1 MDTIAH
7 DAPRNRRHPHHP
19 FAPPLLRNFVLITG
33 TVLALSLAFL
43 SAALPGNPPKASAQA
58 APTTYDLCER
68 SPAVRAGII
77 NHLKTI
83 DDTGNNSVTKTHPL
97 TGASISVTVPLG
109 AYDDFG
115 CAAGESAVISAAD
128 LESHTHFI
136 EGNFPTAGVATT
148 KALLLWRAA
157 ELQENDLDGI
167 WLETLQ
173 LTRSTVETVPSRWF
187 EDAKGGFKFLYI
199 ERGSNLKLLPHDLF
213 EGALIH
219 RDGLRFQVQGTPSD
233 PMTNFTHFS
242 MPYNLFDPVGDM
254 LRQWWVADTNVVHLN
269 LRWFR
274 NASYLGI
281 RGNGPDPDGSGPG
294 TAANWGAGDMD
305 LRGIVDSWFYAE
317 NDGNIM
323 RYTDAT
329 MATQGDTITSAST
342 THAQMIAAVNGAID
356 RGSITA
362 SVRSPHPWA
371 AAATDFTNV
380 DLCNPGYRSPRARDR
395 IITNLK
401 AMQAAADATAA
412 GGGNNEFVK
421 SNAHYSAASETV
433 TLAAGTYGTTFG
445 CGSGQTAVVSKT
457 DLRNHTFFDDSDS
470 VATNRFNMDS
480 LPWWP
485 NPATGEPLKVLST
498 DLRHIDARTVS
509 FWRGRMGE
517 IPEGLFQGLTL
528 KNVTLTTNNLRE
540 LPHNLFRGMD
550 TTNVYNHSSGWSAL
564 SLNDNLL
571 SDHGMRGNLFNEF
584 SALNRIYLGDNMLGR
599 INEQWFSAM
608 ANLRTIHL
616 NGNFI
621 RRVYNSGT
629 TYDAESPT
637 GWEFNIYVPPPAQ
650 GQPNAG
656 LNNLRNH
663 LNARI
668 PGTLDG
674 GVTGFRPPDVPGIN
688 PCEDASD
695 LSINASSAWQV
706 ESATK
711 RHDAVWKELNL
722 QFGFPIGPDHDNRR
736 EIPAGRPPRD
746 EYDSAIGLIR
756 NDRHARMDLS
766 DCQILPGIWV
776 DPDTGVPLS
785 PQPAIE
791 TATSTTSGGPPEAAN
806 AELAIDLGNPIWNQ
820 WYLRQFNISGADLSD
835 LVPADLAN
843 FHNVQHLWMTDANI
857 DSLDAGIFADMP
869 NLKTLHLGNNNL
881 RIDSLTPANNFLQ
894 YASGLQILGLGDN
907 RLTQFRSSWLHPDA
921 LSTLRR
927 LFLQRNPMSIAD
939 LDGLVGLTILYLNDT
954 LLTEL
959 DDAIGDM
966 DDLSTLRIRGLT
978 QLPYSGYHSTGD
990 PANFLANLPNS
1001 ISRLVID
1008 PNIGNPS
1015 DIEDAELD
1023 IRSKNL
1029 ALAVHSRLR
1038 ETNGATASN
1047 GRTVNFVT
1055 LTDPCR
1061 PVDFEAWPRDE
1072 NVDPPYGDTCLGE
1085 SEKSTV
1091 ISSLSEFKALN
1102 EIEVYNADL
1111 TDAQVTNLIAASANV
1126 RDFDLPGYERTR
1138 SVERFALINSPRAF
1152 GEGFSIS
1159 ALDPFKDM
1167 DDLYFLQVNNTS
1179 INYPQAS
1186 AMLRNVQEALAKT
1199 DALDTLSGVRY
1210 GLSILDLSNNPDLF
1224 RNADGNPVDGSSA
1237 YNFLQG
1243 LPSASLS
1250 NGFSLHLANTG
1261 LTFLHLKA
1269 IVNSIDSGTGLTAS
1283 DRAILRT
1290 LDVSDN
1296 PNVWNVWD
1304 PTANSGEGGFVDAPA
1319 ADVTAVLQAVPGL
1332 QALYIGN
1339 TGITTQ
1345 AQIAAIIDGVNA
1357 DADSDGAEDG
1367 RETSSAKRAQTLD
1380 ISGNDLSGVTA
1391 SALTT
1396 EFGKLGPR
1404 LDGATAAFKTIS
1416 LADTGVDLAQVQA
1429 IATALATAQV
1439 IETISEID
1447 LSNNPELFD
1456 GETPADLSALVAQ
1469 LAKVKT
1475 VDLSN
1480 NGLTFDQLKA
1490 IVDGLDMT
1498 DGDNTNGF
1506 EGKLALR
1513 DNDELF
1519 MEEDPEDVAAVFAKL
1534 VNTGT
1539 DLVGTGITARQGAA
1553 VLNERTRG
1561 LTEQQR
1567 LTAERQFRNSN
1578 PQFSGATPLPDDI
1591 SVKSG
1596 RGQLEVSF
1604 THDPRDP
1611 DDATL
1616 SFVGFNRYEFRF
1628 RVAPA
1633 NTNELW
1639 TGSGTQAWR
1648 TASVGSLDPTALT
1661 TLTRMKAFQ
1670 IYGLQPETTYQIQLR
1685 AQSILSPSVATFTQ
1699 GTTLNLPEINSIR
1712 PAVTELSLRAGDTV
1726 RLEVNVY
1733 GLSDIMD
1740 NKLAKSE
1747 PASNSDTDNRNLI
1760 FRWSSAGGGSFAPN
1774 DARRVLYTAPGL
1786 PGTYQVT
1793 AEAQPDGVCKAHH
1806 ESDFGITDAQRAD
1819 CIATFTVR
1827 VSRAQA
1833 AAETQPEPVNPA
1845 GLIPTSLV
1853 DNAGVNYA
1861 VFTPVNGG
1869 TFSDETITVTAP
1881 KGAIPDQQL
1890 LGIAATVSD
1899 VPVPEPTPGARMTLA
1914 GSFYDI
1920 NGVQRNGDAPVSG
1933 FKLNAPL
1940 SACLPMPSA
1949 FRSNLA
1955 NLAIVAR
1962 YGDGALA
1969 PLTTT
1974 LRQTA
1979 GELTVCGAVGQVPAT
1994 VAVAKLGIVEAPA
2007 ETTPD
2012 PNTGEAPDTGA
2023 TAPSISTATWTAAL
2037 AAMLLLAAVI
2047 GMVGTRS
2054 LARTRGFVRTL
2065 HVGTHRDAS
2074 AAARS
2079 GTRRRSSN

>member
-1 MDTIAH
+1 MTHPETVANTTI
-7 DAPRNRRHPHHP
+7 PSP
-19 FAPPLLRNFVLITG
+19 PPLLRNFVLITG

-43 SAALPGNPPKASAQA
+43 FTADPSTPPKASAQA
-58 APTTYDLCER
+58 APATYDLCER
-68 SPAVRAGII
+68 SPAARAGII

-83 DDTGNNSVTKTHPL
+83 DNTGNNSVSKTHPL
-97 TGASISVTVPLG
+97 TGAAISVTVPLG
-109 AYDDFG
+109 TYDNFG

-128 LESHTHFI
+128 LESHTHFAG
-136 EGNFPTAGVATT
+136 GNFPVAGDTTAR
-148 KALLLWRAA
+148 ALQIYRAA
-157 ELQENDLDGI
+157 ELQENDLDGLWI
-167 WLETLQ
+167 ENVQ
-173 LTRSTVETVPSRWF
+173 LTQATVETVPSRWF
-187 EDAKGGFKFLYI
+187 EDAKGGLSTFYV
-199 ERGSNLKLLPHDLF
+199 ERGSNLKFLPHDLF
-213 EGALIH
+213 EGAPKN
-219 RDGLRFQVQGTPSD
+219 REGLRFQVQGSSSD

-254 LRQWWVADTNVVHLN
+254 LREWWVADTNVAHLN

-274 NASYLGI
+274 NASYFGI
-281 RGNGPDPDGSGPG
+281 RGTGPDPDGSGPG
-294 TAANWGAGDMD
+294 TGVNWSWGAAD
-305 LRGIVDSWFYAE
+305 LRGKVDSWFYAE

-342 THAQMIAAVNGAID
+342 THAQMIAAINGAID
-356 RGSITA
+356 RGSVTA
-362 SVRSPHPWA
+362 TLPSPHPWA
-371 AAATDFTNV
+371 TAATDFTNV
-380 DLCNPGYRSPRARDR
+380 DLCNPSYRSPRARDQ

-433 TLAAGTYGTTFG
+433 TLAAGTYGTSFG

-457 DLRNHTFFDDSDS
+457 DLRNHTFFDDTDS
-470 VATNRFNMDS
+470 VATSRINMDS

-485 NPATGEPLKVLST
+485 NPATGEPMKVLST

-550 TTNVYNHSSGWSAL
+550 TTNRYNHASGWSVV

-584 SALNRIYLGDNMLGR
+584 SALNRIYLSNNMLGR
-599 INEQWFSAM
+599 LNVQWFNALT
-608 ANLRTIHL
+608 NLRTIHL

-629 TYDAESPT
+629 TYDAESPS
-637 GWEFNIYVPPPAQ
+637 GWEFNMYVPPPAQ

-656 LNNLRNH
+656 LNNLRNS
-663 LNARI
+663 LNGAI
-668 PGTLDG
+668 PGTLDAG
-674 GVTGFRPPDVPGIN
+674 EIGFKPPDVPGIN

-695 LSINASSAWQV
+695 LSIGANNTWQV

-785 PQPAIE
+785 PQPSIE
-791 TATSTTSGGPPEAAN
+791 TATSDSEGGPPEAAN

-843 FHNVQHLWMTDANI
+843 FHNVQHIWMTDANI

-869 NLKTLHLGNNNL
+869 NLKTLHLGNNNI

-894 YASGLQILGLGDN
+894 YASGLQVLGLGDN
-907 RLTQFRSSWLHPDA
+907 RLTQFRSSWLHQDA
-921 LSTLRR
+921 LSTLRQ

-939 LDGLVGLTILYLNDT
+939 LDGLTSLTLLYLDDT
-954 LLTEL
+954 LITEL

-978 QLPYSGYHSTGD
+978 QLPYSGYHPTGD

-1008 PNIGNPS
+1008 PNIGNPGN
-1015 DIEDAELD
+1015 IEDADLD

-1047 GRTVNFVT
+1047 GRSVNFVT

-1091 ISSLSEFKALN
+1091 ISSLSEFKGLN

-1111 TDAQVTNLIAASANV
+1111 TDAQAANLIAASANV

-1199 DALDTLSGVRY
+1199 DAVDTLSGVRY

-1224 RNADGNPVDGSSA
+1224 KTADGNPVDGSSA

-1243 LPSASLS
+1243 LPSAQLS

-1261 LTFLHLKA
+1261 LTFPHLKA
-1269 IVNSIDSGTGLTAS
+1269 IINSIDSGTGLTAS

-1290 LDVSDN
+1290 LDVSN
-1296 PNVWNVWD
+1296 NENVWNVWD
-1304 PTANSGEGGFVDAPA
+1304 ATANAGAGGFVDAD
-1319 ADVTAVLQAVPGL
+1319 ADEITAVLQAVPGL
-1332 QALYIGN
+1332 QSLYIGA

-1345 AQIAAIIDGVNA
+1345 AQIGAIIDGVNA
-1357 DADSDGAEDG
+1357 DSDAEDAEDG

-1380 ISGNDLSGVTA
+1380 LSGNDLSGVAA

-1404 LDGATAAFKTIS
+1404 LDGATAAFKSIS
-1416 LADTGVDLAQVQA
+1416 LADTGIELAQVQA

-1447 LSNNPELFD
+1447 LSDNPELFD

-1480 NGLTFDQLKA
+1480 NGLTFDQLRA
-1490 IVDGLDMT
+1490 IIDGLDMT

-1513 DNDELF
+1513 DNDQLF
-1519 MEEDPEDVAAVFAKL
+1519 TEEDPEDVAAVFAKL

-1539 DLVGTGITARQGAA
+1539 DLVGTGITPRQGAA

-1567 LTAERQFRNSN
+1567 RTAERQFRNSN
-1578 PQFSGATPLPDDI
+1578 PQFSGATPLPEDI

-1596 RGQLEVSF
+1596 RSQLEVSF

-1616 SFVGFNRYEFRF
+1616 QFVGFNRYEFRF

-1633 NTNELW
+1633 NPNELW
-1639 TGSGTQAWR
+1639 TGTGTQAWR
-1648 TASVGSLDPTALT
+1648 TAGVGSLDPAILT
-1661 TLTRMKAFQ
+1661 TQTRMKAFQ
-1670 IYGLQPETTYQIQLR
+1670 IYGLQAETTYQIQVR
-1685 AQSILSPSVATFTQ
+1685 AQSILSPSIATFTQ
-1699 GTTLNLPEINSIR
+1699 GTTLNLPEINSIK
-1712 PAVTELSLRAGDTV
+1712 PAVTEINLRAGDTV

-1747 PASNSDTDNRNLI
+1747 TASTSSSDNRNLI
-1760 FRWSSAGGGSFAPN
+1760 FRWSSAGGGSFEPN
-1774 DARRVLYTAPGL
+1774 NARRTLYTAPGL
-1786 PGTYQVT
+1786 PGTYQIT
-1793 AEAQPDGVCKAHH
+1793 AEAQPDGVCTGHH
-1806 ESDFGITDAQRAD
+1806 ESAFGISDEQRAD

-1827 VSRAQA
+1827 VSRAQG
-1833 AAETQPEPVNPA
+1833 AAETPKEPVNPA

-1890 LGIAATVSD
+1890 LGVAAAASD

-1914 GSFYDI
+1914 GNFYDI

-1933 FKLNAPL
+1933 FKLDAPL
-1940 SACLPMPSA
+1940 SACLPMPA
-1949 FRSNLA
+1949 NFRSNIA
-1955 NLAIVAR
+1955 NVTLVAR

-1979 GELTVCGAVGQVPAT
+1979 GELTVCGAVGQLPAT
-1994 VAVAKLGIVEAPA
+1994 VAVAKLGIVEAP
-2007 ETTPD
+2007 TDPTPD

-2023 TAPSISTATWTAAL
+2023 TAPSTTIAIWTAAL
-2037 AAMLLLAAVI
+2037 AATAMLLVILAQTGIV
-2047 GMVGTRS
+2047 
-2054 LARTRGFVRTL
+2054 
-2065 HVGTHRDAS
+2065 
-2074 AAARS
+2074 
-2079 GTRRRSSN
+2079 RRRSRHSSYRDNAAG